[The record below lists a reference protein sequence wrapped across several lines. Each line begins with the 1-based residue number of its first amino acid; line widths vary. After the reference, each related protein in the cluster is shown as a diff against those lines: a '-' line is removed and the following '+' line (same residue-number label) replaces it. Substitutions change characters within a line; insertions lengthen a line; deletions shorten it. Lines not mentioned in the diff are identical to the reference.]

1 MHYRIPKPPHGSQE
15 WLTARW
21 RDEDGNP
28 VITASMAACVH
39 NENKWTSPA
48 DYALELMSDAPPAPK
63 EATAVMER
71 GNKMEP
77 ILLQIAANDFKDQD
91 VDILTPDV
99 MYGYKTDGVSL
110 LATLD
115 GISTNGEPIEVK
127 TTRNRWTGELP
138 RTWHWQ
144 GVQQAICA
152 DSDSV
157 QWVIFDSDLTIHY
170 HLQVVSSDEKQAH
183 ITACES
189 FLNEIAMGRV
199 PFAETATLD
208 AVAQRYPGDE
218 GGTVELDESMSGLIE
233 QLREAREGKKH
244 FSEMED
250 AIKAKLG
257 MALGDAEEG
266 TINGQRVVTWRQQSR
281 TSFDA
286 KALEKEHPALFKK
299 FQKTGTYRVMKVH
312 GA

>member
-21 RDEDGNP
+21 RDADGNP
-28 VITASMAACVH
+28 VVTASMAACVH

-48 DYALELMSDAPPAPK
+48 DYALELMADAPPEPK

-77 ILLQIAANDFKDQD
+77 ILLQIASEDWGVQ
-91 VDILTPDV
+91 ISSPIE
-99 MYGYKTDGVSL
+99 MYGYKTDTVSL

-115 GISTNGEPIEVK
+115 GILEDGQPVEVK
-127 TTRNRWTGELP
+127 TTRNRWTGDLP
-138 RTWHWQ
+138 PTWYWQ

-152 DSDSV
+152 EADSV

-170 HLQVVSSDEKQAH
+170 HTQAVSSDEKWLH
-183 ITACES
+183 ISACEK
-189 FLNEIAMGRV
+189 FFAEIAAGRV
-199 PFAETATLD
+199 PFADTVTLD
-208 AVAQRYPGDE
+208 AVSRSHPESDGA
-218 GGTVELDESMSGLIE
+218 TVELEESMSGLIE

-244 FSEMED
+244 FTEMEES
-250 AIKAKLG
+250 IKAKLG
-257 MALGDAEEG
+257 MALGDAEVG
-266 TINGQRVVTWRQQSR
+266 TINGDKVVTWKSQSR

-286 KALEKEHPALFKK
+286 KTFQQEHPALFDK
-299 FQKTGTYRVMKVH
+299 FQRKSSYRVMKVY